1 MTTRPKAAKVSNVE
15 EGILSDSNL
24 NIGSYMAAADKLNLR
39 LVSKAFNQAFFDNL
53 KCANAQELQ
62 EELNDMRSEPEPCR
76 NTAKVFFNPEKGI
89 QRAIM
94 CAIMSVDQK
103 LHVYV
108 DTGDLE
114 PFLASE
120 SVKCFDKNYALK
132 LTLLYPKAQQF
143 RPPRPKLRCDGGF
156 HRRKGGWARNGRL
169 QDQRGVR
176 VVRFTGNTHVAEQ
189 AFYKNQTLKE
199 ILDVDNIEIIN
210 KSAFVS
216 SRSLKKIGNMLN
228 LKEIKEGAFIGS
240 SLEEVGDMP
249 ELTKIHGWAFDGSSL
264 KEVGDM
270 SKLKQIESHA
280 FAETKLAKVD
290 MPNLESIG
298 FSAFLSCMSLEEVG
312 DMKNLTI
319 IKGLAFYCCRSLK
332 KVGDMPNLK
341 QIGPGAFSGCNSLQ
355 KIFLPKSLQNVRW
368 EAFDGCPLEELSV
381 EPGAEFN
388 CYCENLASKLRLL
401 KGVNVTGEKPPYKI
415 QAVSLQAST
424 AQGLTTRQIRLKLQK
439 ANGQAPIT

>member
-1 MTTRPKAAKVSNVE
+1 
-15 EGILSDSNL
+15 
-24 NIGSYMAAADKLNLR
+24 
-39 LVSKAFNQAFFDNL
+39 
-53 KCANAQELQ
+53 
-62 EELNDMRSEPEPCR
+62 
-76 NTAKVFFNPEKGI
+76 
-89 QRAIM
+89 
-94 CAIMSVDQK
+94 
-103 LHVYV
+103 
-108 DTGDLE
+108 
-114 PFLASE
+114 
-120 SVKCFDKNYALK
+120 
-132 LTLLYPKAQQF
+132 
-143 RPPRPKLRCDGGF
+143 
-156 HRRKGGWARNGRL
+156 
-169 QDQRGVR
+169 
-176 VVRFTGNTHVAEQ
+176 
-189 AFYKNQTLKE
+189 
-199 ILDVDNIEIIN
+199 
-210 KSAFVS
+210 
-216 SRSLKKIGNMLN
+216 MLN